1 MVVQGALD
9 LEGVSKCE
17 ELTSEE
23 GGAGSEVHFIGL
35 GSPMWSNTSEPHVLG
50 IMHHGPELTSN
61 KKLRGHHVTLI
72 WCLFK

>member
-1 MVVQGALD
+1 MD

-50 IMHHGPELTSN
+50 IMHHASWPIIDFEQ
-61 KKLRGHHVTLI
+61 KLRGHLDLVSVLI
-72 WCLFK
+72 KTYPLI